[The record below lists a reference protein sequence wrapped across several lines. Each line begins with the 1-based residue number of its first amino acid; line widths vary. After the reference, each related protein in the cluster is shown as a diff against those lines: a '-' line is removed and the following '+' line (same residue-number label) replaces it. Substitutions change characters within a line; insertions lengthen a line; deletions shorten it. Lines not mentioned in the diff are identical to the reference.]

1 MTIEKWFQKTYPLVS
16 KKIPSFA
23 KKELN
28 QYKDITSKHFSVVVF
43 VLSIFVSMLIAIAV
57 ITDQYQLFL
66 GVNLFFALN
75 IFTHPLQSLYLRC
88 YTPGVMT
95 SIFLIIP
102 YYSLF
107 FYHFYK
113 SELLALE
120 SIVGAIVVMALL
132 IPIFLLSHKIGEK
145 WAWIINR
152 IDYRR
157 GEFDDVKKIF
167 RFGFYLTI
175 NWIIS

>member
-1 MTIEKWFQKTYPLVS
+1 MEIHIWILFFLMVFMLHNLEEIMTIEKWFQKTYPLVS

-145 WAWIINR
+145 WA
-152 IDYRR
+152 
-157 GEFDDVKKIF
+157 
-167 RFGFYLTI
+167 
-175 NWIIS
+175 